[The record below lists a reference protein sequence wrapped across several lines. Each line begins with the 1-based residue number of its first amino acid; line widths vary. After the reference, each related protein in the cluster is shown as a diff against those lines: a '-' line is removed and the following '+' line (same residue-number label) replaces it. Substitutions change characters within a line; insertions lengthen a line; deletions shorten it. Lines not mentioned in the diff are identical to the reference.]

1 MRDLG
6 HEKNSQQAFIKRVI
20 LRDSFLSATWRI
32 ISTRAIGMCPCG
44 YLTA

>member
-1 MRDLG
+1 MK
-6 HEKNSQQAFIKRVI
+6 KNSHHAFIKRV
-20 LRDSFLSATWRI
+20 LRQSFLLATGRI